1 MPDELL
7 ERLRRFRTD
16 YFPAHRQEFTT
27 LIENGQTP
35 KTLFLG
41 CSDSRIVPY
50 LLTGTGPGDLFIVR
64 NVGAI
69 VPPYDGSYGIHGT
82 AAGIEFGVMQLK
94 VSRIVVCGHS
104 HCGAVR
110 SAYEGVPDEAIN
122 LRAWLELIDEALLP
136 VCQTPEALRR
146 VEQRSVVLQLERL
159 MDYPMVRSRVEK
171 KELTLHGWYYVIEEG
186 EVQVCDVAEGKFIP
200 AHYANN
206 CGTGPYADDHFDG
219 DQKHVK

>member
-7 ERLRRFRTD
+7 ERLRKFRTE
-16 YFPAHRQEFTT
+16 YFPAHRQEFTS
-27 LIENGQTP
+27 LIQNGQTP

-50 LLTGTGPGDLFIVR
+50 LLTGTGPGDLFILR

-82 AAGIEFGVMQLK
+82 AAGIEFAVMQLK
-94 VSRIVVCGHS
+94 VGRIVVCGHS

-110 SAYEGVPDEAIN
+110 SAYEGVPKEAIN
-122 LRAWLELIDEALLP
+122 LNAWLELIDEALLP

-146 VEQRSVVLQLERL
+146 VEQRSVILQLERL
-159 MDYPMVRSRVEK
+159 MEYPMVRSQVENK
-171 KELTLHGWYYVIEEG
+171 QLTLHGWYYVIEEG
-186 EVQVCDVAEGKFIP
+186 EVQVFDVTEGKFIP
-200 AHYANN
+200 THYADN

-219 DQKHVK
+219 DPKHVE